1 MGKMEEDEEERGEAA
16 DSQPSAA
23 PVFNTTASVDSLSSL
38 ASRTSPLTLPQALLG
53 SPNLNRLGRG
63 KLAEKRATEGRPNCV
78 WAYQGNP
85 GHRGFT
91 GFERENCAS
100 KLAGGHN
107 TRSAGKGCCYHL
119 DFSIIQQS
127 NNKMVSDDP
136 APRCWMEPFLSH
148 ANMDPSLFQKG
159 DLCTD
164 SA

>member
-23 PVFNTTASVDSLSSL
+23 PVVFNATASVDSLSRL
-38 ASRTSPLTLPQALLG
+38 ASRTSPLPLSQALLG

-63 KLAEKRATEGRPNCV
+63 KLAEKRATEGRPNCMR
-78 WAYQGNP
+78 AYQGNP

-107 TRSAGKGCCYHL
+107 TRSAGKGCSYHL

-127 NNKMVSDDP
+127 NKK
-136 APRCWMEPFLSH
+136 W
-148 ANMDPSLFQKG
+148 
-159 DLCTD
+159 
-164 SA
+164 